1 MRSLFKDLA
10 TIRRDHWLMLMMLL
24 VMKIGQFMFLPFLA
38 IFLSVHEHM
47 EPVMIGLIIGAGP
60 LTFGISS
67 LFAGVM
73 VDYYGIKTTI
83 SLSLLFSGIVIY
95 FFFYS
100 HATIWLVMMSML
112 TGLTRSFFDIGSKS
126 YGILEFTNERKKLF
140 FSLRS
145 MFINTAAA
153 IGPILGAYLTTINA
167 TLIFKVIGILY
178 VGLSIFSL
186 FILSN
191 QVNKEHFENTGIY
204 ASINKVFRNLVS
216 DKALLLLISICIIFW
231 VVYSQLDSTLAQY
244 LSTSLTDGIKIYSL
258 LLAIN
263 AIGCATLQMLMMQ
276 YTKHINEHVLAA
288 TSMIF
293 FAISNLL
300 IASSLQIPLLITA
313 AFMIVLAEII
323 VMPLNDFLVT
333 KIAPPHLMGSY
344 YGAMGLGTLGLG
356 VGPIIGEFIY
366 QYAGPT
372 QVFMFCGILCLGS
385 VFLYR
390 RLMMIIPAASEALQV
405 SIN

>member
-100 HATIWLVMMSML
+100 HAAIWLILMSML

-126 YGILEFTNERKKLF
+126 YGVLEFTNERKKLF

-178 VGLSIFSL
+178 VGLSVFSL

-191 QVNKEHFENTGIY
+191 QGNKEHFENTSIY
-204 ASINKVFRNLVS
+204 ASINKVFRNLAS

-231 VVYSQLDSTLAQY
+231 AVYSQLDSTLAQY
-244 LSTSLTDGIKIYSL
+244 LSTSLPDGIKVYSL

-263 AIGCATLQMLMMQ
+263 AIGCASLQMFMMQ
-276 YTKHINEHVLAA
+276 YTKHINERILAA
-288 TSMIF
+288 ASMIF
-293 FAISNLL
+293 FALSNLL

-356 VGPIIGEFIY
+356 LGPIIGEFIY

-372 QVFMFCGILCLGS
+372 QVFMFCGMLCLGS
-385 VFLYR
+385 IFLYR
-390 RLMMIIPAASEALQV
+390 RLIMIIPAST
-405 SIN
+405 N